1 MQNSQTMSAILDAA
15 HELLQTRGFH
25 AFSIK
30 DLADRVR
37 IRTSSIHYYFPTKA
51 DLCRA
56 LISRH
61 RQRVADVLAQIDQ
74 QVSEPRKRLERF
86 VSVFQ
91 KTIDAGNRMCPFGML
106 AADSETLDA
115 ENCAELREAFNDLE
129 NWLKRVLLEGRKA
142 GALSFSGSAL
152 REARLILS
160 TLEGA
165 MLVARTY
172 NDPRRFKTVAKSL
185 VEKLGT

>member
-1 MQNSQTMSAILDAA
+1 MQINETKSAILDVAQ
-15 HELLQTRGFH
+15 ELLQTRGFN

-61 RQRVADVLAQIDQ
+61 RQRVADVLAQLDQ

-91 KTIDAGNRMCPFGML
+91 STIDAGNRMCPFGML
-106 AADSETLDA
+106 AADSETLEA
-115 ENCAELREAFNDLE
+115 ENCA
-129 NWLKRVLLEGRKA
+129 
-142 GALSFSGSAL
+142 
-152 REARLILS
+152 
-160 TLEGA
+160 
-165 MLVARTY
+165 
-172 NDPRRFKTVAKSL
+172 
-185 VEKLGT
+185 

>member
-1 MQNSQTMSAILDAA
+1 
-15 HELLQTRGFH
+15 
-25 AFSIK
+25 
-30 DLADRVR
+30 
-37 IRTSSIHYYFPTKA
+37 
-51 DLCRA
+51 
-56 LISRH
+56 
-61 RQRVADVLAQIDQ
+61 
-74 QVSEPRKRLERF
+74 
-86 VSVFQ
+86 
-91 KTIDAGNRMCPFGML
+91 MCPFGML